1 MLPTPSKFHYV
12 FNMREL
18 SRIFKGIL
26 NVRKDVI
33 NQASS
38 VGQSYTKPEV
48 FVVGLWRH
56 ECERVFVDKMVNNKD
71 KQTIMNM
78 IQEISIDKFSNLES
92 EINDKF
98 NSDKLFLFCD
108 FLREDI
114 KNEDGIVEVPGERIY
129 EAINNMEKLRKRCYD
144 LLAEYN
150 LKYPS

>member
-98 NSDKLFLFCD
+98 NSD
-108 FLREDI
+108 
-114 KNEDGIVEVPGERIY
+114 
-129 EAINNMEKLRKRCYD
+129 
-144 LLAEYN
+144 
-150 LKYPS
+150 